1 MDIAP
6 MLLSCA
12 PAQVKETHPAGQGQG
27 QGQGG
32 WGVTGRVVGGSCWKV
47 RTEWP

>member
-12 PAQVKETHPAGQGQG
+12 PAQVKGTHPAG